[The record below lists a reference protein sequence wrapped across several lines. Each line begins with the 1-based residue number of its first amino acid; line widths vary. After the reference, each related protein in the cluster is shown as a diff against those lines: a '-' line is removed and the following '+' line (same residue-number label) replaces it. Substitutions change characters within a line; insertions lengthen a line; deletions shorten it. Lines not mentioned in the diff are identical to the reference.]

1 MYCTTDSSFPISP
14 ESPSYPP
21 SPSPLVSY
29 KVSPSSAVLLSQQL
43 ACLSLFP
50 SPPHPQ
56 GVLGWLKERGS
67 MDKDARLRGG

>member
-1 MYCTTDSSFPISP
+1 MYCTTDSSFPIPP

-29 KVSPSSAVLLSQQL
+29 KVSPSSALLLSQQL

-56 GVLGWLKERGS
+56 GVLGWLNERGS